1 VTENLN
7 GAVYR
12 HIQGQLSRK
21 YRILILNK
29 VIFEGFGE
37 SGICE

>member
-1 VTENLN
+1 
-7 GAVYR
+7 
-12 HIQGQLSRK
+12 LSRK

-37 SGICE
+37 SGICEW